1 MKGQAMKVKELQE
14 QLRKFDPELD
24 VVCYS
29 EDKSLSAEGRGFVL
43 FDLLDVRT
51 TNAERLRLG
60 DGTPYLR
67 FKKTKNSDTIAI
79 MEITSSF

>member
-1 MKGQAMKVKELQE
+1 MKVKELQE
-14 QLRKFDPELD
+14 QLHTFDPELD

-29 EDKSLSAEGRGFVL
+29 EDKSLSTEGRGFIL

-60 DGTPYLR
+60 DGTQ
-67 FKKTKNSDTIAI
+67 KTRTL
-79 MEITSSF
+79 